1 MGIAPSVL
9 QCPRTGDQEQKAFG
23 PRRLTAP
30 IAQLEAVSTEQL
42 WHIQGHTRGGGHGE
56 KSGRGQELCLE
67 MH

>member
-1 MGIAPSVL
+1 MGIAPSVW

-23 PRRLTAP
+23 PRRLTAL
-30 IAQLEAVSTEQL
+30 IAQLETLSTERL
-42 WHIQGHTRGGGHGE
+42 WHIQGHTQREGHEE